1 MITSHKK
8 IGHAQQYAAITHV
21 STNLPKGSRIYGRV
35 AYVNSTGMTR
45 RVHLYTIVENRIWD
59 LTLAASQV
67 LRGSYHARH
76 GLAVHGCGFCPVQH
90 VVERLAYAVHL
101 QATDY
106 EYERL

>member
-1 MITSHKK
+1 MITSHKN
-8 IGHAQQYAAITHV
+8 IDHAQQYQAIMRI
-21 STNLPKGSRIYGRV
+21 NDLLPKGSRIYGKV

-45 RVHLYTIVENRIWD
+45 RVQLYAIVEKRIWD
-59 LTLAASQV
+59 LTMVASQV

-106 EYERL
+106 EYERM